1 MEMISLGENCA
12 IILAAGDGKRMK
24 STLPKVLNE
33 VLFEPMLEWVLLA
46 CENSGLDKLCVV
58 AGYKHEEV
66 ENYLGGRCDIA
77 LQLERRGTAHAVMQ
91 AEHFLN
97 KSSKICD
104 NVLILCGDAP
114 FMNEQTITNALNLHT
129 ECDNDVTVIT
139 AILDDPTGY
148 GRIVKDGDKIS
159 AIVEQKEAS
168 EGQLLIKE
176 VNSGAYWFKISTLLS
191 ILDEFESDNSQNEFY
206 LTDAISIILNR
217 GGSAGAFAADDSK
230 IVLGANDKR
239 ALYNL
244 HKMANDEVINKH
256 FDNGVEFLSL
266 DGVLIGRNVKIGAN
280 VKIHAGTIIKGDSI
294 IGEDS
299 IIGPNTIV
307 DNCIVGNRSIL
318 NSVQAYDS
326 TIYSDVKIGP
336 FVHIRPNSEIRSG
349 VKIGDFVEIKNST
362 IGEDTSI
369 AHLTYVGD
377 SDVGEKVNFGCGC
390 VTVNYDGSKKSR
402 TIIKD
407 RAFIGCNTN
416 LIAPVTIGEGA
427 YTAAGSTITKDVP
440 DHALGIER
448 GKQSNKEGYALKK
461 LKK

>member
-1 MEMISLGENCA
+1 MGENCA

-46 CENSGLDKLCVV
+46 CKNSGLEKLCVV
-58 AGYKHEEV
+58 AGYKHEAV
-66 ENYLGGRCDIA
+66 EGYLAGRCDIA
-77 LQLERRGTAHAVMQ
+77 LQLERKGTAHAVMQ
-91 AEHFLN
+91 AEGFLN
-97 KSSKICD
+97 ECRGICD

-114 FMNEQTITNALNLHT
+114 FMNEDTITNALNTHI

-139 AILDDPTGY
+139 AIIENPTGY
-148 GRIVKDGDKIS
+148 GRIVKDGDKIT

-168 EGQLLIKE
+168 ESELLINE

-191 ILDEFESDNSQNEFY
+191 ILDEFESNNSQNEFY

-217 GGSAGAFAADDSK
+217 GGNAGAFAANDAK
-230 IVLGANDKR
+230 IILGANDKR

-244 HKMANDEVINKH
+244 HKMAIDEVIDKH
-256 FDNGVEFLSL
+256 FENGVEFTSL
-266 DGVLIGRNVKIGAN
+266 DGVIIGRNVKIGPD
-280 VKIHAGTIIKGDSI
+280 VKIHAGTILKGDSI
-294 IGEDS
+294 IGEGS
-299 IIGPNTIV
+299 VIGPNTII
-307 DNCIVGNRSIL
+307 DNCIVGEHSIL
-318 NSVQAYDS
+318 NTVQAYDS
-326 TIYSDVKIGP
+326 TISSNVKVGP
-336 FVHIRPNSEIRSG
+336 FVHIRPNSEIKSG

-377 SDVGEKVNFGCGC
+377 SDVGRNVNFGCGC
-390 VTVNYDGSKKSR
+390 VTVNYDGSKKSQ

-407 RAFIGCNTN
+407 GAFIGCNTN
-416 LIAPVTIGEGA
+416 LIAPVTIGKGA

-448 GKQSNKEGYALKK
+448 SKQCNKEDYALRK